1 MSGPGKNFL
10 IWYDQVDE
18 NFTVISWDMNLA
30 LGSGDF
36 MGGFGYG
43 YGNALKERFMR
54 SKYRDQIQTARE
66 ELLGRWTTNNHAV
79 RIMDQLAEV
88 IPLSDTL
95 SEQQLV
101 RDISLTRRSVQ
112 FIR

>member
-1 MSGPGKNFL
+1 
-10 IWYDQVDE
+10 
-18 NFTVISWDMNLA
+18 MNLA

-43 YGNALKERFMR
+43 YGNALKERFIR
-54 SKYRDQIQTARE
+54 SSYRADIQAARE
-66 ELLGRWTTNNHAV
+66 ELLSRWTTNNHAV
-79 RIMDQLAEV
+79 RIMDELAEV

-95 SEQQLV
+95 SEQQFL
-101 RDISLTRRSVQ
+101 RDVALTRRSVQ